1 MSANPLHAAR
11 LLQLLRDLKQAIPPD
26 PIDASGIGGKGLK
39 TLRGEIE
46 ETIAG
51 LQRVILGL
59 DPVKQPPHVLD
70 PSDPEVIGRL
80 IAETLLKQS
89 REPLKS
95 LPRFYGSGIYAI
107 YYKGEFAAYSLIS
120 GSNIPLYVG
129 KADPATPGA
138 VNPKDQGTRLWGRLQ
153 DHRKSI
159 VAANNL
165 DIDDFECRYL
175 VVKSAWQVTAETY
188 LIDEF
193 APVWNSEVNI
203 CYGFGKHGDAAE
215 TRANTKS
222 PWDTLHPGRKWAE
235 KSKDNPLS
243 KDEIIEKII
252 AHLRRVVKELKGR
265 HGLLD
270 D

>member
-1 MSANPLHAAR
+1 MSANPLNAAS
-11 LLQLLRDLKQAIPPD
+11 LLKLLRDLKQAIPPD
-26 PIDASGIGGKGLK
+26 PIDASGIRGKVLK
-39 TLRGEIE
+39 SLREKNE

-51 LQRVILGL
+51 LQRVVLGL

-80 IAETLLKQS
+80 IAETLLNQS

-95 LPRFYGSGIYAI
+95 LSRFYGSGVYAI
-107 YYKGEFAAYSLIS
+107 YYKGDFDAYSLIS
-120 GSNIPLYVG
+120 GSDVPLYVG

-138 VNPKDQGTRLWGRLQ
+138 INPKDQGTRLWGRLQ
-153 DHRKSI
+153 DHRKNI
-159 VAANNL
+159 VFAENL
-165 DIDDFECRYL
+165 DINDFDCRYL

-188 LIDEF
+188 LIEAF
-193 APVWNSEVNI
+193 EPVWNSEVNI

-222 PWDTLHPGRKWAE
+222 PWDTLHPGRKWA
-235 KSKDNPLS
+235 KNSKDNPLS
-243 KDEIIEKII
+243 KDEIAEKIVD
-252 AHLRRVVKELKGR
+252 HLTRVVKKLTGR
-265 HGLLD
+265 HGLHD